1 MLQFRLVGM
10 LHLSGMLRAKEETEV
25 KTKYEPGFTLIE
37 LLVVIAIIAILAAI
51 LFPVFVGARDA
62 ARKGACLNYLSEL
75 GKAQLLYRDAYN
87 DRLPLHFAW
96 LSSQSGTGCYGDYS
110 TYYFLLRRYTNNKTG
125 SFQCPATPPPQYAI
139 INNVKR
145 LIIGRNNYP
154 CWASGIGMIADQY
167 KGGAQQYLKDKFNY
181 PWVDPYQATSYAAF
195 LYPRNAGAPKSQ
207 WNCFVVSARYRKPS
221 RVVYLFEAVM
231 DFCIA
236 NEQFMYA
243 DDDRQGGYL
252 APRHSGSEYA
262 GLLFFDGHAE
272 MRTRA
277 YIRNNAGQLLAYD
290 DPDK

>member
-1 MLQFRLVGM
+1 MLN
-10 LHLSGMLRAKEETEV
+10 LSRTPLGKEEIGV
-25 KTKYEPGFTLIE
+25 KTRRGSGFTLIE

-51 LFPVFVGARDA
+51 LFPVFVTARDA

-110 TYYFLLRRYTNNKTG
+110 TYYFLLRKYTNNKTG
-125 SFQCPATPPPQYAI
+125 SFQCPATPGPQYST
-139 INNVKR
+139 INGVRR

-154 CWASGIGMIADQY
+154 CWASGIGMIANQY
-167 KGGAQQYLKDKFNY
+167 GAGAQQYIKDKFNY

-195 LYPRNAGAPKSQ
+195 LYPRNAGAPKNQ

-252 APRHSGSEYA
+252 APRHSDSEYA